1 MKKIVSLIV
10 ILTLLMTTLT
20 VFALPASAEVYS
32 GDCGADGSNLRWSLD
47 TNKGT
52 LTISGSGAMQDFGTV
67 DTPWYSYREEIAT
80 VQLPAELTSIGAS
93 SFTEFVSLKE
103 IVIPSNVTKIGD
115 FAFSN
120 CYALER
126 VVLSEKLTSIGMMA
140 FFGGDQLKEITI
152 PASVTYIGPLAFSMS
167 VLEKA
172 TFENTEGWVI
182 QESYDS
188 TDRKSISKE
197 DLEKPSNAAFYL
209 RDSYSGY
216 EWLIPDDYEK
226 PGVRISTFAAILLII
241 LLVAITLL
249 PFAAVIA
256 LIVLAVRAVSGPR
269 KDLKKQKAINAKRKK
284 QMMVAGG
291 VGLAGLVVGLI
302 ALLTKKKK

>member
-10 ILTLLMTTLT
+10 ILTLLITTLT
-20 VFALPASAEVYS
+20 AFALPASAAVYS
-32 GDCGADGSNLRWSLD
+32 GDCGVDGSDLRWSLD

-52 LTISGSGAMQDFGTV
+52 LTISGSGAMQDFETEA
-67 DTPWYSYREEIAT
+67 PWYSYREEIT
-80 VQLPAELTSIGAS
+80 TIHLPAELTSIGMS
-93 SFTEFVSLKE
+93 SFSGFVSLKE

-167 VLEKA
+167 GLEKA

-249 PFAAVIA
+249 PFAAMIA

-291 VGLAGLVVGLI
+291 VGLAGLAFGLI